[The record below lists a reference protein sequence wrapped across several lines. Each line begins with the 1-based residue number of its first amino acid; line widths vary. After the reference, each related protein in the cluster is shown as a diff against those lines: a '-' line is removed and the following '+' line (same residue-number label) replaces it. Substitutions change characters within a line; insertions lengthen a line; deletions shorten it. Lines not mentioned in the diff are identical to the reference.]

1 MMAGFGDVFGEGST
15 AYQLL
20 VYGLG
25 QQVLQSLLAPFLTE
39 LETEVNSQFPVNPLS
54 AADAAT
60 AANRS
65 FLSLADAQAEAAKQ
79 GIDATRF
86 AVMQH
91 LAGNA
96 PAPEEL
102 AEALRRGIIQAAGT
116 GPDAVSFDQGIA
128 EGNLLDKWGP
138 VIQALAKTIPSP
150 ADVVDAAVRG
160 QLSMADAQAL
170 YETVGADPDYF
181 QLQVDINGR
190 PPSPVELLQLAMR
203 GVIPWEGTGPDVLS
217 FEQGIYEGDTKDKWE
232 PAYEALKDY
241 FPTVAEAAELY
252 RWGIIDTATATAQMV
267 ERGLDAEQA
276 AWWIEYANANA
287 INDYRG
293 LTEQSVL
300 AQVSIGYMSDA
311 QATPILQALH
321 RGPDAIQQLLSY
333 AHILRAIQAVN
344 QAVSRVGA
352 LYTARKITQQ
362 TAQDGLTRLGIESAA
377 VADIIADWG
386 AIAAINVKTL
396 TEGQVVDAF
405 KYGVMDQA
413 AATAELINIGYT
425 AYDAWVLLS
434 VKNEAPL
441 PGEPPPVVAA
451 GPGVVVTGTT

>member
-1 MMAGFGDVFGEGST
+1 MAGFSDVFGEGST

-25 QQVLQSLLAPFLTE
+25 QQVIQALLAPALTE
-39 LETEVNSQFPVNPLS
+39 LEVTVNSAAPVNPLS
-54 AADAAT
+54 PADAAT

-65 FLSLADAQAEAAKQ
+65 FMTLGDAQAEAAKQ

-86 AVMQH
+86 AIMQH

-102 AEALRRGIIQAAGT
+102 AEALRRGIIQATGT

-138 VIQALAKTIPSP
+138 TIQALAKTIPSP

-160 QLSMADAQAL
+160 QLTMDAAQSL
-170 YETVGADPDYF
+170 YETVGADPEYF

-190 PPSPVELLQLAMR
+190 PPSPLELLQFAMR
-203 GVIPWEGTGPDVLS
+203 GVIPWNGTGSDVLS
-217 FEQGIYEGDTKDKWE
+217 FQQGIYEGDTKDKWE
-232 PAYEALKDY
+232 AVYQRLADY
-241 FPTVAEAAELY
+241 YPTVAESAELY
-252 RWGIIDTATATAQMV
+252 RWGIIDQATAVAQMT
-267 ERGLDAEQA
+267 ERGLTAEQA
-276 AWWIEYANANA
+276 GWWAEYASLNA

-300 AQVSIGYMSDA
+300 SMVSIGYMSDA

-321 RGPDAIQQLLSY
+321 RGPEAIEQLLSY

-352 LYTARKITQQ
+352 LFTARKITQQ
-362 TAQDGLTRLGIESAA
+362 TAQDALVRLGIESAA
-377 VADIIADWG
+377 IADIIADWA

-396 TEGQVVDAF
+396 SQGEIVDAF
-405 KYGVMDQA
+405 AYGVMDQA
-413 AATAELINIGYT
+413 AAQQELVNIGYT
-425 AYDAWVLLS
+425 EYDAWVLLS
-434 VKNEAPL
+434 VKNESPL
-441 PGEPPPVVAA
+441 PGETPPVVAEAA
-451 GPGVVVTGTT
+451 GPVTTGTT